1 MENKV
6 SAGELRTNYIHAHSN
21 LLGTLGIIGSIL
33 YKSHQD
39 SWRKKLEALGDLP
52 WEKTDPF
59 WEGRLAIQGR
69 MNKSKIGMELTANLI
84 LTKMGISLDENR
96 QKFEEKAR

>member
-1 MENKV
+1 MKKRPEK
-6 SAGELRTNYIHAHSN
+6 LKFHHP
-21 LLGTLGIIGSIL
+21 GSG
-33 YKSHQD
+33 
-39 SWRKKLEALGDLP
+39 RKKAVPFAKGRQAKKKDLEALRDLP
-52 WEKTDPF
+52 WEKTAPF